1 MVSVQAMTPP
11 LISFIITTH
20 ERPIP
25 LLKRCIGSVLAV
37 KAGGAVT
44 EVIVVDDGSKVC
56 PFPLLGEALTRQ
68 IVCIR
73 QDNGGL
79 ARARNAGMA
88 RARGRYIQ
96 FVDDDDC
103 LLPRAYDHVAAL
115 AQEER
120 YDLIFFRL
128 TRSARALREGAP
140 MMTANAPV
148 EYYSS
153 GAAYMA
159 GHNLRGSA
167 CGYLFRRS
175 AAGELRFTLGIYHE
189 DEDFTARLLLQVGP
203 LVDAPFTAYYYQ
215 RSRGSIITRRD
226 AATVERR
233 LSDLLG
239 IIIRLRR
246 LAPQGLPSEATA
258 LHDGSAAAH
267 DLIRRAVTRRVDQ
280 LAMAYVYRV
289 ITTTRSL
296 PRLIQALRT
305 LRVEKLYPLPV
316 RPYSRAYQWFC
327 RMANLLA
334 PFV

>member
-1 MVSVQAMTPP
+1 MVAVQAVTPP

-20 ERPIP
+20 DRPLP

-37 KAGGAVT
+37 SAGGAVT
-44 EVIVVDDGSKVC
+44 ELIVIDDGSKVC

-88 RARGRYIQ
+88 QARGRYIQ

-103 LLPRAYDHVAAL
+103 LLPQAYDSVATLAL
-115 AQEER
+115 EER

-128 TRSARALREGAP
+128 TRSARALREDAP

-148 EYYSS
+148 GTYSS

-167 CGYLFRRS
+167 CGYLFRRR
-175 AAGELRFTLGIYHE
+175 AAGELRFTPGIYHE
-189 DEDFTARLLLQVGP
+189 DEDFTARLLLRVGP
-203 LVDAPFTAYYYQ
+203 LVDTPFAAYYYQ

-226 AATVERR
+226 TATVERR

-239 IIIRLRR
+239 IIIRLRQ
-246 LAPQGLPSEATA
+246 LVPQDTPPEATTP
-258 LHDGSAAAH
+258 HDGSAAKHA
-267 DLIRRAVTRRVDQ
+267 LIRRAVTRRVDQ

-296 PRLIQALRT
+296 PRLFRALHT
-305 LRVEKLYPLPV
+305 LRGEGLYPLPV
-316 RPYSRAYQWFC
+316 RPYSRAYRWFC
-327 RMANLLA
+327 RMVNLLA

>member
-1 MVSVQAMTPP
+1 MTPP

-20 ERPIP
+20 DRPLP

-37 KAGGAVT
+37 KASDTVT

-79 ARARNAGMA
+79 ARARNAGLA

-128 TRSARALREGAP
+128 TRSIQILRKDAP
-140 MMTANAPV
+140 PVRENATPEV
-148 EYYSS
+148 YPS

-167 CGYLFRRS
+167 CGYLLRRS
-175 AAGELRFTLGIYHE
+175 AAGELRFTPGIYHE
-189 DEDFTARLLLQVGP
+189 DEDFTARLLLRVGP
-203 LVDAPFTAYYYQ
+203 LVDTPFMAYYYQ

-239 IIIRLRR
+239 IITRLRR
-246 LAPQGLPSEATA
+246 LVPQDPPHETTP
-258 LHDGSAAAH
+258 LHDGSAATLE
-267 DLIRRAVTRRVDQ
+267 LIRRAVTRRVEQ

-296 PRLIQALRT
+296 PRLIRALRT
-305 LRVEKLYPLPV
+305 LRGEGLYPLPI
-316 RPYSRAYQWFC
+316 RPYSRAYRWFC
-327 RMANLLA
+327 RMINLLT